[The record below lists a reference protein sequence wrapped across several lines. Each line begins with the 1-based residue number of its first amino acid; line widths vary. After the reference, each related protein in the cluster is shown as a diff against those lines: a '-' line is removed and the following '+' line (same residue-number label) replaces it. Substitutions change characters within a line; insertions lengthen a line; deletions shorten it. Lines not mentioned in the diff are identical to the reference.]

1 MTLLTTMATVQEAD
15 LDLYHNH
22 AHFPEVEVDRGVGIG
37 ADRSV
42 EPRVLTIPLQE
53 VQRSALV
60 LFPSF
65 LHFFIFS
72 PSPFPFLFLSLL

>member
-1 MTLLTTMATVQEAD
+1 MATVQEAD

-42 EPRVLTIPLQE
+42 EPRVLTILPRE

-60 LFPSF
+60 LFLSF
-65 LHFFIFS
+65 
-72 PSPFPFLFLSLL
+72 FLSLPQLAILILLADTDFRL